1 MNTPSRTTAPLV
13 VGLEGGK
20 GLDEWLE
27 AHPQWDQDL
36 IRHGVIILRNAGVE
50 DVTRFDDAV
59 SRLVLPSD
67 EFHEETSP
75 RKALSD
81 RAFTSTEYPAAYPI
95 QFHNEFSYRQARPE
109 VLVFACLTAP
119 ESGGST
125 PVADGRLMLEV
136 LPPEIIRRFE
146 DGVCYSRNFVGLG
159 VPWEKAFG
167 TQSREEVQ
175 RYCDNHGVQ
184 ARWSEQG
191 LHTLQQRSATA
202 VHPVSGERSW
212 CNHIL
217 NFNVRGV
224 EPLAVRKALL
234 ATAREKRP
242 TDSFHA
248 DGTEIE
254 AEVIEAIRAAYE
266 SVAYRHPWR
275 RGDLMVVDNLLAAH
289 ARDAFTGTRRVV
301 VGMGSRGNK

>member
-1 MNTPSRTTAPLV
+1 MSTPLRSTAPLV
-13 VGLEGGK
+13 VAVEGGK

-27 AHPQWDQDL
+27 AHPHWDEGL
-36 IRHGVIILRNAGVE
+36 IRHGVIIFRNAGVE
-50 DVTRFDDAV
+50 DVDRFDRAV
-59 SRLVLPSD
+59 SRLVVPSD
-67 EFHEETSP
+67 EFDEETSP
-75 RKALSD
+75 RTALSE

-109 VLVFACLTAP
+109 ILVFACLEVP

-125 PVADGRLMLEV
+125 PVADGRAMLEA
-136 LPPEIIRRFE
+136 LPPEIVERFE
-146 DGVCYSRNFVGLG
+146 DGVRYSRNFVGLG

-167 TQSREEVQ
+167 TQSREDVE
-175 RYCDNHGVQ
+175 RYCDTHGVQ
-184 ARWSEQG
+184 AEWSEHG
-191 LHTLQQRSATA
+191 LHTLQRRSAIA

-224 EPLAVRKALL
+224 EPPAVRKALL
-234 ATAREKRP
+234 TTASARRP

-248 DGTEIE
+248 DGTEIA
-254 AEVIEAIRAAYE
+254 AEVIETIRAAYE

-275 RGDLMVVDNLLAAH
+275 RGDLMVVDNILAAH

-301 VGMGSRGNK
+301 VGMGSRGKQ